1 MRKWKIMKYKYSLL
15 LLITA
20 IIWGA
25 AFVAQSAGMD
35 YVGPFTFN
43 TARYYLGVIAL
54 LPVIVIKDFKSKE
67 KETSFTDKRLWIGG
81 VVCGIFLFLASSV
94 QQLGI
99 VTTTAGKAGF
109 ITAFYVVLVPVFSLA
124 LKKKPGKLIWLSV
137 TLALVGLYFLCIKD
151 SSELTLSTGD
161 IYLFACAVLF
171 SFQILAIDRFAG
183 EVDCIKLAFIEFLT
197 SALLGTGLMI
207 WEHPAMSD
215 IFSAWIPIGYAGV
228 FSCGVAYTLQM
239 VAQKKVKPAVASIL
253 MSLESVF
260 SVTFGAIILR
270 EILSFRE
277 LIGCGIMFLAV
288 LLAELG
294 PAERKENAMILR
306 KGKKVYLREMTAE
319 DTDDI
324 VRWRN
329 ADFVVKN
336 FIYRKPVTKEDHLNW
351 IETKVKT
358 GLVRQFIVCL
368 CENNK
373 SIGSI
378 YFRDID
384 NEAHTCEFGIFIG
397 EPGMSG
403 KGYGYEGQKLSMD
416 IAFNDMGMETVGLRV
431 LEDNKAAVH
440 IYEKCG
446 FKVVDGQEEFTES
459 GERVIFMRAQ
469 KP

>member
-15 LLITA
+15 LLLTA

-43 TARYYLGVIAL
+43 TVRYYLGVIAL
-54 LPVIVIKDFKSKE
+54 LPVIVIKDFKSEE
-67 KETSFTDKRLWIGG
+67 KETSFTDRRLLAGG
-81 VVCGIFLFLASSV
+81 VICGIFLFLASTV

-109 ITAFYVVLVPVFSLA
+109 ITAFYVVLVPVFSLF

-137 TLALVGLYFLCIKD
+137 ILALVGLFFLCIKD
-151 SSELTLSTGD
+151 PSDLALSKGD
-161 IYLFACAVLF
+161 IYLFACAILF
-171 SFQILAIDRFAG
+171 SLQILAVDKYAG
-183 EVDCIKLAFIEFLT
+183 NVDCLKLALIEFLT

-207 WEHPAMSD
+207 WEHPSIRD
-215 IFSAWIPIGYAGV
+215 VLSAWIPIGYAGF

-260 SVTFGAIILR
+260 SVLFGAIILR
-270 EILSFRE
+270 EILSLRE
-277 LIGCGIMFLAV
+277 FIGCGIMFLAV

-294 PAERKENAMILR
+294 PAERKENPMILR
-306 KGKKVYLREMTAE
+306 KGEKVYLREMTAE

-324 VRWRN
+324 LRWRN

-336 FIYRKPVTKEDHLNW
+336 FIYREPVTKEDHLNW

-358 GLVRQFIVCL
+358 GLVRQFILCL
-368 CENNK
+368 CKNDK
-373 SIGSI
+373 GIGSI

-384 NEAHTCEFGIFIG
+384 NEAKTCEFGIFIG

-416 IAFNDMGMETVGLRV
+416 IAFNDMGMETVDLRV
-431 LEDNKAAVH
+431 LEDNKAALH

-446 FKVVDGQEEFTES
+446 FKVVDGQEEFTDA
-459 GERVIFMRAQ
+459 GERVIFMRAV